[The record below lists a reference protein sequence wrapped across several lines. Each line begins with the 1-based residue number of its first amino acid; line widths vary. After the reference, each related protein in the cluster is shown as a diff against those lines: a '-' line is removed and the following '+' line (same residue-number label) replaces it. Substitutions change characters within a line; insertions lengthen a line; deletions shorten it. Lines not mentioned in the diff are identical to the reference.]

1 MTVKTVTY
9 DKDYPIRIADS
20 WGGEVC
26 ITINGAKE
34 LIKDLKKIIKEL
46 EKPLDKQH

>member
-9 DKDYPIRIADS
+9 DKSYPIRIADG

-26 ITINGAKE
+26 ITLNDAKE

-46 EKPLDKQH
+46 EKPLDK